1 MQNEE
6 KIRYWVELSN
16 YDLDT
21 AEAMQASK
29 RFLYVGFMCQQAVE
43 KILKALYV
51 KTKLD
56 VPPKTHNLNALIQK
70 IGIESDVSKEY
81 FEIIDKLDPLNI
93 EARYPTYKEELFK
106 ILTYDY
112 CIAIIKETKELI
124 EWIKTK
130 L

>member
-6 KIRYWVELSN
+6 KIIYWVELSN

-21 AEAMQASK
+21 AEAMLVSK

-70 IGIESDVSKEY
+70 IGIENEVSKEH
-81 FEIIDKLDPLNI
+81 FQIIDKLDPLNI

-124 EWIKTK
+124 EWIKMK